1 VAVPAIDSHSDEF
14 HRFRGAP
21 DRLGCTPAPVQ
32 QRAEVPHRLPQAPV
46 RPAADQRGADVRG
59 VQPHDHPHRCGLSEN
74 VRTSILVIGAL
85 IAVGAWLWM
94 DLLISLRAVRAAA
107 TLIVGLA
114 RWLTGL
120 GRSE

>member
-1 VAVPAIDSHSDEF
+1 MQVVAFIVALVARGSLKSAILK
-14 HRFRGAP
+14 A
-21 DRLGCTPAPVQ
+21 
-32 QRAEVPHRLPQAPV
+32 
-46 RPAADQRGADVRG
+46 
-59 VQPHDHPHRCGLSEN
+59 HPHYTSVQLHTAEN

-94 DLLISLRAVRAAA
+94 DLLVSLRAVRAAA

-114 RWLTGL
+114 RWLAGL